1 MPPMSWLLLVA
12 AAALVIFIVYTLIR
26 RRSGV
31 RQSINWEA
39 MGLSRMPGVRSSLG
53 SRLNQKQRE
62 RLIWEAL
69 GSGDLDMM
77 LRALDIPGYTP
88 ERHFILGSIVSVTYA
103 MRDEDPEMR
112 ALCEAIS
119 WKHVEEFPRLA
130 RSLKANGRL
139 NNKAHTSL
147 PRVPTFQY
155 LATLLCEKGEY
166 DKAVEVCNRAISF
179 GLSDGTKGDYHGRIK
194 RIRQF
199 QERET
204 AERKPA

>member
-1 MPPMSWLLLVA
+1 MQPMSWLLLVA

-26 RRSGV
+26 RRSGI
-31 RQSINWEA
+31 RQSINWET
-39 MGLSRMPGVRSSLG
+39 MGLSRMPGVRSSLS

-88 ERHFILGSIVSVTYA
+88 ERHFILSSIVSVTYA
-103 MRDEDPEMR
+103 MREEDPEMR
-112 ALCEAIS
+112 ALCEAIA
-119 WKHVEEFPRLA
+119 WKHIEEFPRLA
-130 RSLKANGRL
+130 RSLKAGGRL
-139 NNKAHTSL
+139 NKANPTL

-155 LATLLCEKGEY
+155 LATILSEKAEY

-179 GLSDGTKGDYHGRIK
+179 GLSDGTKGDYQGRIK

-204 AERKPA
+204 AERKLA

>member
-1 MPPMSWLLLVA
+1 MSPVTWLLLVA

-26 RRSGV
+26 RRSGI
-31 RQSINWEA
+31 RQSINWET

-88 ERHFILGSIVSVTYA
+88 ERHFILTSIVSVTYA
-103 MRDEDPEMR
+103 MREEDPEMR
-112 ALCEAIS
+112 ALCEAIA
-119 WKHVEEFPRLA
+119 WKHIEEFPRLA
-130 RSLKANGRL
+130 RSLKAGGRL
-139 NNKAHTSL
+139 NKANPTL
-147 PRVPTFQY
+147 PRVPTFQH
-155 LATLLCEKGEY
+155 LATILADRAEY

-199 QERET
+199 QDRET
-204 AERKPA
+204 AERKLA